1 MALLSV
7 WGIILVLIGHSGF
20 EESEIQQKLHVLHGW
35 IYSFHMPLF
44 FMISGYLFSLT
55 NKNFTGI
62 KTGKF
67 LQKKITRLI
76 VPYLTLG
83 TILWGI
89 KYTFSGFSHATRD
102 FSTGTF
108 LKMFIAPGCDGSTM
122 GYLWYV
128 FTLFMIFSVVVVLNK
143 IHIDMKKSG
152 WCIGVMLV
160 FWLMWGLFPK
170 IIWVNWSIVC
180 RDLPFFV
187 AGILLHKYEPKIL
200 TLINKGGG
208 KCNLIIL
215 SSFSIC
221 LQFFDLPVGT
231 TINYIFKAFVGLIMS
246 IQLCSMLL
254 KYKWVERYLL
264 PLGQYTYSIYLLSWF
279 GHYAAKILLV
289 NVLHMHWGI
298 VMLGMFIG
306 GLLLPL
312 IICRIVDKSD
322 WLSKQK
328 WLRIVIGY

>member
-62 KTGKF
+62 KAGKF
-67 LQKKITRLI
+67 LQKKIMRLLI
-76 VPYLTLG
+76 PYLVLG
-83 TILWGI
+83 TRLWGI
-89 KYTFSGFSHATRD
+89 KYAFSGFSHATRD
-102 FSTGTF
+102 FSAGTF

-122 GYLWYV
+122 GYMWYV
-128 FTLFMIFSVVVVLNK
+128 FTLFVIFSVVVALNK
-143 IHIDMKKSG
+143 IHIDMKKSR

-160 FWLMWGLFPK
+160 FWLMWGLLPK
-170 IIWVNWSIVC
+170 IVWLTWSIVC

-208 KCNLIIL
+208 
-215 SSFSIC
+215 S
-221 LQFFDLPVGT
+221 
-231 TINYIFKAFVGLIMS
+231 
-246 IQLCSMLL
+246 
-254 KYKWVERYLL
+254 
-264 PLGQYTYSIYLLSWF
+264 
-279 GHYAAKILLV
+279 
-289 NVLHMHWGI
+289 
-298 VMLGMFIG
+298 
-306 GLLLPL
+306 
-312 IICRIVDKSD
+312 
-322 WLSKQK
+322 
-328 WLRIVIGY
+328 VI